1 MGCSVM
7 EILAKRLAMYRRK
20 CGLTQKELAE
30 KLGVANTTVS
40 GWERAASSIDIDTLY
55 KVCGIFG
62 ITLGEMFG
70 SELCGYTFTE
80 EELEVVQG
88 FRAHPKMRSAVRVL
102 VGMDTVK

>member
-1 MGCSVM
+1 MQRDGDSCKAAGNVSPQM
-7 EILAKRLAMYRRK
+7 WIDAE
-20 CGLTQKELAE
+20 ELAE

-70 SELCGYTFTE
+70 PELCGYTFTE